1 MARML
6 ANAETRQI
14 IEFRSFEAFEIAL
27 PLSEVSACSENWSND
42 NPPNKSSLDW
52 GQHSAVVGILAS

>member
-27 PLSEVSACSENWSND
+27 PLSEVSTCYKNWSND

-52 GQHSAVVGILAS
+52 GQQSAMVSILAS